1 MQAEQIEYRFA
12 EQVKI
17 EQHQQAVMKT
27 FRYFIKEM
35 KTPKEEVSNQDQ
47 DTESNA
53 LSN

>member
-17 EQHQQAVMKT
+17 EQHQQAVMNT

-35 KTPKEEVSNQDQ
+35 KSQKEEGSNQDLE
-47 DTESNA
+47 T
-53 LSN
+53 